1 MKKKVTLS
9 QAELVLLAIYR
20 TSNGISVRVPFEEI
34 VIRAWKDFPNEFS
47 LNNYPQY
54 PDSYPV
60 SKRLTSDLITG
71 RLVISV
77 SKEIYKLTEK
87 GLESAKEI
95 EDRISSEEPR
105 KVSSEKLLNRE
116 QQAIMKYTSRT
127 RTFSS
132 WKLGNKD
139 DLIDF
144 DARMFFQFSTG
155 TALKERKRRVET
167 VEEAI
172 DRAVLLQ
179 LKDADALKE
188 LCDFLV
194 QKFSHLL
201 EEG

>member
-20 TSNGISVRVPFEEI
+20 TSNGTSGRVPFEEI
-34 VIRAWKDFPNEFS
+34 VIRAWKDFPTEFS

-77 SKEIYKLTEK
+77 SKEVYKLTEK
-87 GLESAKEI
+87 GLESAQEI
-95 EDRISSEEPR
+95 EGRVSSEEPR
-105 KVSSEKLLNRE
+105 KVPTEKLLNRE
-116 QQAIMKYTSRT
+116 QQEIIKYTSRT

-132 WKLGNKD
+132 WKQGKKD
-139 DLIDF
+139 ELIDF

-167 VEEAI
+167 VKEAM

-179 LKDADALKE
+179 VKDADALKE

>member
-1 MKKKVTLS
+1 MKKRVVLS

-20 TSNGISVRVPFEEI
+20 ASSGASIRVPFEEI

-77 SKEIYKLTEK
+77 SKEGYKLTEK

-95 EDRISSEEPR
+95 EDRISGEEPR
-105 KVSSEKLLNRE
+105 KVSAEKLLNRE
-116 QQAIMKYTSRT
+116 QQEIIKYTSRT
-127 RTFSS
+127 RTFSI
-132 WKLGNKD
+132 WKQGKKD

-144 DARMFFQFSTG
+144 DAR
-155 TALKERKRRVET
+155 
-167 VEEAI
+167 I
-172 DRAVLLQ
+172 
-179 LKDADALKE
+179 
-188 LCDFLV
+188 
-194 QKFSHLL
+194 
-201 EEG
+201 

>member
-1 MKKKVTLS
+1 MKKRVALS

-20 TSNGISVRVPFEEI
+20 ASNRASIRIPFEEI

-77 SKEIYKLTEK
+77 SKEVYKLTEK

-95 EDRISSEEPR
+95 EDKISGEEPG
-105 KVSSEKLLNRE
+105 KVFAERLLNRE
-116 QQAIMKYTSRT
+116 QQEIIKYTSRT

-132 WKLGNKD
+132 WKQGKKD

-167 VEEAI
+167 VKEAI
-172 DRAVLLQ
+172 DRAVS
-179 LKDADALKE
+179 LKVKEADALKE

-194 QKFSHLL
+194 QKFSYLL

>member
-1 MKKKVTLS
+1 MKKRVALS

-20 TSNGISVRVPFEEI
+20 ASNRASIRIPFEEI

-77 SKEIYKLTEK
+77 SKEFYKLTEK

-95 EDRISSEEPR
+95 EDKISGEEPG
-105 KVSSEKLLNRE
+105 KVFAERLLNRE
-116 QQAIMKYTSRT
+116 QQEIIKYTSRT

-132 WKLGNKD
+132 WKQGKKD

-167 VEEAI
+167 VKEAI
-172 DRAVLLQ
+172 DRAVS
-179 LKDADALKE
+179 LKVKEADALKE

-194 QKFSHLL
+194 QKFSYLL